1 MNFNMKIFN
10 LKKNKKDKGF
20 VILFAVILVSIILS
34 VSIGLSD
41 IVYKELSFG
50 TQAHNTG
57 EAFLAA
63 DTGAECALLYEFK
76 GSFITSNNAS
86 IYGYPTTDD
95 EPLNVECAG
104 SNISLNLNENGLYS
118 STGPW
123 VFYLPNLGSTGK
135 ACAKVQVTKTGGST
149 NIISKGYSKGGDT
162 TNCYSVDPNTVEREI
177 EINL

>member
-1 MNFNMKIFN
+1 MP
-10 LKKNKKDKGF
+10 DT
-20 VILFAVILVSIILS
+20 A
-34 VSIGLSD
+34 
-41 IVYKELSFG
+41 ELNARCF
-50 TQAHNTG
+50 
-57 EAFLAA
+57 
-63 DTGAECALLYEFK
+63 YEFK

-95 EPLNVECAG
+95 EPLNVECMG
-104 SNISLNLNENGLYS
+104 SNISLNLSENGLYS

-149 NIISKGYSKGGDT
+149 NIISKGYSKGDT